1 MHALTQPCRDSRS
14 ANTQA
19 GMRRAWANL
28 ADSLGRSRRRNGSD
42 NALPRCHG
50 GEQRNGRL
58 RLSLRHP
65 GRQCTGLL
73 PDRSNHRLRGRSPA
87 EAQAFLIVGVLGG
100 RLSRRSESRPSGF
113 SVLPGRFGL
122 RAPTVGNCVLG
133 GFTTFS
139 AFGIE
144 TVRLLRDGSYLV
156 GSAYVL
162 LQLAI
167 GLSAVAAGL
176 RLGQAFKAG

>member
-19 GMRRAWANL
+19 GMRRAWADL

-87 EAQAFLIVGVLGG
+87 AQHGGAGVPDCG
-100 RLSRRSESRPSGF
+100 RAWGIYDFFGVRDRDRQAAQRWL
-113 SVLPGRFGL
+113 LPGRFGL
-122 RAPTVGNCVLG
+122 RAPTVSNWP
-133 GFTTFS
+133 
-139 AFGIE
+139 
-144 TVRLLRDGSYLV
+144 VRSGCM
-156 GSAYVL
+156 
-162 LQLAI
+162 
-167 GLSAVAAGL
+167 GL